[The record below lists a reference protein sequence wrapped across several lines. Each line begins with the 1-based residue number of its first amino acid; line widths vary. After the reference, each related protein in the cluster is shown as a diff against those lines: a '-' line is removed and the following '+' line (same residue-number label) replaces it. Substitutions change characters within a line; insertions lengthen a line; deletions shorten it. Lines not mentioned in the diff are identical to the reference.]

1 MIYVLTMMLLRPSIG
16 ATLVDIGCIVFNLF
30 VVLLVFSNQRDSN
43 NSSAISTRH
52 PPAPARAKSGANTS
66 RQSDTTRL
74 SFVLFLSFLSS
85 FLPANSS
92 GPPLYHKRCQ
102 DKSIS
107 SMLILTTFSVST
119 PPLLLQVVAKA
130 RWFELM
136 WVPFFA
142 AKYQDTGI
150 EQYYYCPSLP
160 RTDV

>member
-1 MIYVLTMMLLRPSIG
+1 MIYVLTMMLLCPSIG

-43 NSSAISTRH
+43 NSSAIFNSASPGTGPSKVRRQH
-52 PPAPARAKSGANTS
+52 QPAVGHDASVFRP
-66 RQSDTTRL
+66 
-74 SFVLFLSFLSS
+74 FSFLSS
-85 FLPANSS
+85 LLPANSS
-92 GPPLYHKRCQ
+92 GPPLYHKRCG

>member
-1 MIYVLTMMLLRPSIG
+1 M
-16 ATLVDIGCIVFNLF
+16 DIGCIVFNLF
-30 VVLLVFSNQRDSN
+30 VILLVFSNQRDGN
-43 NSSAISTRH
+43 NSSAIFHSASPGPGPSKVRRQQQAGSRH
-52 PPAPARAKSGANTS
+52 DASVFRPS
-66 RQSDTTRL
+66 
-74 SFVLFLSFLSS
+74 SFLSS
-85 FLPANSS
+85 LLPANSS
-92 GPPLYHKRCQ
+92 GPPLYHKRCR

-107 SMLILTTFSVST
+107 SMLILKTLSVPT